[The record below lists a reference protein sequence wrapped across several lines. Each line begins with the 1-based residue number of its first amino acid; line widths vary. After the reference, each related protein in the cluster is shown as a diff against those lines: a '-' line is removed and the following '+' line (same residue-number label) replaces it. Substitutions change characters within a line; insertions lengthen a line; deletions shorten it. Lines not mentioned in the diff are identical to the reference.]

1 MRPHTLGFREE
12 FEIETDTARC
22 ATVHRTS
29 ERRGP
34 TDGGWG
40 WVVVGCSLMISLIQ
54 DGVSYSFG
62 LIYVEL
68 LKEFQAS
75 KSKTS
80 WVNSLFLA
88 IPLLGGPLASVM
100 VQKFGCRWMTMLGGL
115 LGATGFVLS
124 ATIGKFLRHIKFTII
139 VKGRIENGFKFF
151 HP

>member
-1 MRPHTLGFREE
+1 LLYSVKKRGGVQIGCREE
-12 FEIETDTARC
+12 FELETYDDERGGC
-22 ATVHRTS
+22 VHRTS

-88 IPLLGGPLASVM
+88 VPLLGGPLASLM
-100 VQKFGCRWMTMLGGL
+100 VQKFGCRWMTILGGL

-124 ATIGKFLRHIKFTII
+124 ATIGTHVHIFRLFRDTF
-139 VKGRIENGFKFF
+139 NLL
-151 HP
+151 

>member
-1 MRPHTLGFREE
+1 MFNFREH
-12 FEIETDTARC
+12 FEIDRAVS
-22 ATVHRTS
+22 ATPAHPS
-29 ERRGP
+29 ECHGP
-34 TDGGWG
+34 PDGGWG

-88 IPLLGGPLASVM
+88 VPLLGGPLASVM
-100 VQKFGCRWMTMLGGL
+100 VEKYGCRLMTMLGGL

-124 ATIGKFLRHIKFTII
+124 AVLGIHQLFG
-139 VKGRIENGFKFF
+139 GN
-151 HP
+151 